1 MNFIADAIRVCTENG
16 QLLVESIP
24 RPTNGWDAA
33 VLGTC
38 RVGISS
44 DAPSAPYPVQSDCTG
59 TASIKSS
66 TTDDG
71 KTDYWCEC
79 T

>member
-1 MNFIADAIRVCTENG
+1 LNFIADAIRVSTEDG

-24 RPTNGWDAA
+24 RPKNGWDAA

-44 DAPSAPYPVQSDCTG
+44 DAASSPYPVQCDCTG

-66 TTDDG
+66 PTDDG

-79 T
+79 V

>member
-1 MNFIADAIRVCTENG
+1 MNFIADAIRVSTENG
-16 QLLVESIP
+16 QLLVESIQ
-24 RPTNGWDAA
+24 RPANGWADA

-44 DAPSAPYPVQSDCTG
+44 DAPGAPYPVQSDCTG
-59 TASIKSS
+59 TAAIKSS
-66 TTDDG
+66 QTDDG
-71 KTDYWCEC
+71 KTEYWCEC